1 MVKFNDI
8 EDKLHEVLEK
18 DTATNLTKWL
28 KNKLKGGIILFPNE
42 SNLSFEVDVKYRV
55 NNLISEEDF
64 NKRFNNIPELCIEH
78 FIENEGINIL
88 DVSGYTITK
97 AKVIKD

>member
-1 MVKFNDI
+1 MINYKEI
-8 EDKLHEVLEK
+8 EDKLHEVMDKE
-18 DTATNLTKWL
+18 TAESLSKWL
-28 KNKLKGGIILFPNE
+28 KNKLKEGTVLFLNE
-42 SNLSFEVDVKYRV
+42 NNLSFEVDVKYRV

-88 DVSGYTITK
+88 DVNGYTITK

>member
-1 MVKFNDI
+1 MINYKEI
-8 EDKLHEVLEK
+8 EDKLHEVMDKE
-18 DTATNLTKWL
+18 TAESLSKWL
-28 KNKLKGGIILFPNE
+28 KNKLKEGTILFPNE
-42 SNLSFEVDVKYRV
+42 NNLSFEVDVKYRV

-88 DVSGYTITK
+88 DVNGYTITK

>member
-8 EDKLHEVLEK
+8 EDKLHEVLDK
-18 DTATNLTKWL
+18 NTATNLTKWL

-42 SNLSFEVDVKYRV
+42 NNLSFEVDVRCRID
-55 NNLISEEDF
+55 NLISEEDF
-64 NKRFNNIPELCIEH
+64 DKRFNSIPELCVEH
-78 FIENEGINIL
+78 FIETEGINIL
-88 DVSGYTITK
+88 DCNGYTVLK